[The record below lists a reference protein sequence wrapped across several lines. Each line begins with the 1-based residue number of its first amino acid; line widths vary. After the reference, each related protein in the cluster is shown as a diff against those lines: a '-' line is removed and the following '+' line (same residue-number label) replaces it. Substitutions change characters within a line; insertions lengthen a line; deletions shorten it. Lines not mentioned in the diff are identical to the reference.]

1 MERREGKIGLVKKG
15 QGKRRGIKKK
25 KAANL

>member
-1 MERREGKIGLVKKG
+1 MERREGKIGLVKRG

-25 KAANL
+25 AAHL